1 MKSASPELVRLLAA
15 SIEEATPT
23 NRNKGE
29 LPLREAV
36 LFRHRTRHLLG
47 RTLTV
52 SGILFAVII
61 TGAQLLK

>member
-36 LFRHRTRHLLG
+36 LFRRRMRHQLG
-47 RTLTV
+47 RTLV
-52 SGILFAVII
+52 ASAVLFAVII